1 MNNGYEEFL
10 DWVEAQETME
20 TQSYLEVQADAEGN
34 LEKAQTAM
42 GLAVIVS
49 FLYAITIVIR
59 AIIKIRNKIKGGR

>member
-20 TQSYLEVQADAEGN
+20 TQSYLEVHADAEGN

>member
-42 GLAVIVS
+42 GLAVIAS

>member
-59 AIIKIRNKIKGGR
+59 AIVKIRNKIKGGR

>member
-20 TQSYLEVQADAEGN
+20 TQSYLKVQADAEGN